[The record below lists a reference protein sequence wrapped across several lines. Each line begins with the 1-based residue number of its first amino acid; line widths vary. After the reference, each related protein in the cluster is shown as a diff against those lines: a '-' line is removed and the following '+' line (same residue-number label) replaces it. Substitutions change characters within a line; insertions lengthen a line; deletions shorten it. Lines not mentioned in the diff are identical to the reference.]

1 MKNKKYFIMQLCNLL
16 KIDIDSEEAKKF
28 SDMMVV
34 DLLIEIKYAKNVIE
48 DDNNDDDDDTT
59 IGNIAGCRY

>member
-1 MKNKKYFIMQLCNLL
+1 MQLCNLL

-34 DLLIEIKYAKNVIE
+34 DLLIEIKYAKNAIE

>member
-34 DLLIEIKYAKNVIE
+34 DLLIEIKYAKNAIE

>member
-34 DLLIEIKYAKNVIE
+34 DLLIEIKYAKNAIE
-48 DDNNDDDDDTT
+48 DDDNDDDTT